1 MPTETTNLAIL
12 GIDSSQSQQDV
23 IVNEALEDFD
33 AAITETVSIV
43 SSDAVVTVSAA
54 HFRGAQRL
62 RLTPGATGA
71 WELTLPSVKRLT
83 MLTNDSGYDVDVTSA
98 GDTGGSPVPLTIPD
112 GVSMM
117 VYSDGMF
124 LVEITA
130 QALGAVNYF
139 TDLGD
144 VPIAYTGAALK
155 ALRVNVAET
164 AVEFVS
170 EPFDATTFY
179 PGIPSASAILLR
191 VPIARA
197 VSFPANF
204 AGSYFT
210 ATANATG
217 STVFDVQK
225 NGVSVGTV
233 TIGAGGTTAT
243 FATSGGAAQSFASG
257 DVLAIIAPGSPD
269 ATLANPA
276 FVLAGIR

>member
-54 HFRGAQRL
+54 NFRGAQRL

-130 QALGAVNYF
+130 QTLGAVNYF

-144 VPIAYTGAALK
+144 VPIAYTGHAGK
-155 ALRVNVAET
+155 QVRVNNGET
-164 AVEFVS
+164 ALEFVDGR
-170 EPFDATTFY
+170 PLGINPQTGTTYTLVLADASKLVTMSN
-179 PGIPSASAILLR
+179 GSASTLTVPSNSSVAFPLGTQIL
-191 VPIARA
+191 IAQLG
-197 VSFPANF
+197 
-204 AGSYFT
+204 AG
-210 ATANATG
+210 
-217 STVFDVQK
+217 Q
-225 NGVSVGTV
+225 V
-233 TIGAGGTTAT
+233 TIDEGAGVTVRTPETLLVRGQYGQIALVKIAT
-243 FATSGGAAQSFASG
+243 DEWLLTG
-257 DVLAIIAPGSPD
+257 DLEA
-269 ATLANPA
+269 L
-276 FVLAGIR
+276 